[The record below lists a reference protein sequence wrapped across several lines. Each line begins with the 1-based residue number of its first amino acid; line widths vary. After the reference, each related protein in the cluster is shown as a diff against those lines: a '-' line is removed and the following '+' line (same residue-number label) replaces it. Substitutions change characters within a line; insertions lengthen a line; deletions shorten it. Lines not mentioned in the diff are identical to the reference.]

1 MLSPQ
6 TMPPKHRLQSVD
18 VVRGLVMVLMAIDHV
33 RVYSGLPAGGPT
45 AGIFFTRWITHYCAP
60 AFVFLA
66 GASAFLLGQT
76 FADSK
81 LLARYLLTRG
91 VILVLLELTL
101 IRVLWTFN
109 LAFDEYILAGVIWM
123 LGWCMILL
131 AALIWLPTAIVAAF
145 GVAVIVGHNV
155 VDMAAQD
162 ALEPF
167 RESWFWQ
174 FVYFGGVFPLGDG
187 GPAVAVLYSIVPWI
201 GVMAA
206 GYGFGAILTR
216 PPAERDRLCLTI
228 GGIAIALFVVLR
240 GLDGYGDPRH
250 WSGAPATA
258 PPAIF
263 RFLNTTKYP
272 ASLLFLLMT
281 LGPTIAVLPL
291 AERAR
296 GVIGHVLA
304 VFGRVPMFFYLLHI
318 PAIHAAAIVVSLIRE
333 GRVDAWL
340 FANHPMLPP
349 PPPAGYAWD
358 LSLLYL
364 VFFLVIA
371 ILYYPCRWFARVKAQ
386 RAMGWVRYI

>member
-6 TMPPKHRLQSVD
+6 TMAPKNRLQSVD

-45 AGIFFTRWITHYCAP
+45 AGIFFTRWITHFCAP

-76 FADSK
+76 LSDRR
-81 LLARYLLTRG
+81 LLARYLITRG
-91 VILVLLELTL
+91 LVLVLLELTL
-101 IRVLWTFN
+101 IRVMWTFN

-131 AALIWLPTAIVAAF
+131 AALIWLPTPVIGAF
-145 GVAVIVGHNV
+145 GLAVIACHNLI
-155 VDMAAQD
+155 DLAPPDTLQ
-162 ALEPF
+162 LF
-167 RESWFWQ
+167 RESWLWQ
-174 FVYFGGVFPLGDG
+174 FVYFGGVFQLGDG

-216 PPAERDRLCLTI
+216 PPADRDRICLLV
-228 GGIAIALFVVLR
+228 GGVAIAVFVVLR
-240 GLDGYGDPRH
+240 GIDGYGDPRH

-258 PPAIF
+258 PPALF
-263 RFLNTTKYP
+263 RFLNTAKYP

-281 LGPTIAVLPL
+281 LGPMIAVMPL

-304 VFGRVPMFFYLLHI
+304 VFGRVPMFYYLLHI
-318 PAIHAAAIVVSLIRE
+318 PAIHAAALVVSLIRE
-333 GRVDAWL
+333 GRVNPWL

-349 PPPAGYAWD
+349 PPPPGYTWG
-358 LSLLYL
+358 LPLLYL
-364 VFFLVIA
+364 VFFIVVTL
-371 ILYYPCRWFARVKAQ
+371 LYLPCRWFARVKA
-386 RAMGWVRYI
+386 RGESGWVRYI